1 MPLSNEILE
10 QNDFES
16 LRLYDPNSQLHH
28 EIGGKIRQ
36 IFTKLFQN
44 TDINLDDFY
53 FTGYDDDT
61 PNAFFIEGS
70 KTKNGKNIIAVSFGL
85 IMALSNTEELA
96 AIIGHESGHY
106 LWSQLLGGRNTIFQE
121 RAADLRSVDL
131 MMNAGYNP
139 RNVISAQTKIF
150 KPFEYH
156 SPTLDVHG
164 NPVDRIEDVKAHM
177 TKISLERGYFPE
189 VIPHDPEY
197 DAFKKKLQNT
207 RKDEP
212 YRSFIDKL
220 IYDRYNTTDIS
231 QIPRE
236 ELLFFRL
243 EP

>member
-85 IMALSNTEELA
+85 IMALSNTE
-96 AIIGHESGHY
+96 
-106 LWSQLLGGRNTIFQE
+106 
-121 RAADLRSVDL
+121 
-131 MMNAGYNP
+131 
-139 RNVISAQTKIF
+139 
-150 KPFEYH
+150 
-156 SPTLDVHG
+156 
-164 NPVDRIEDVKAHM
+164 
-177 TKISLERGYFPE
+177 
-189 VIPHDPEY
+189 
-197 DAFKKKLQNT
+197 
-207 RKDEP
+207 DE
-212 YRSFIDKL
+212 F
-220 IYDRYNTTDIS
+220 S
-231 QIPRE
+231 QIPTCT
-236 ELLFFRL
+236 L
-243 EP
+243 PN